1 MNSSPPHLRLAPQS
15 GAFPGTRTGWL
26 GYGWNGYGFNT
37 VNLALINQLG
47 YPVSHDSGN
56 RMQRTD
62 SEGFVGSAASFSGNT
77 IWGSR
82 QTGGSSG
89 GPEVVNLGVLA
100 ALSGG
105 ISVGAEAA
113 FNIVVGVTSWGYT
126 NQAVKQQ
133 GASPFTSTNIVPL
146 VNAVCTALPA
156 ACS

>member
-1 MNSSPPHLRLAPQS
+1 M
-15 GAFPGTRTGWL
+15 
-26 GYGWNGYGFNT
+26 
-37 VNLALINQLG
+37 
-47 YPVSHDSGN
+47 
-56 RMQRTD
+56 
-62 SEGFVGSAASFSGNT
+62 
-77 IWGSR
+77 
-82 QTGGSSG
+82 
-89 GPEVVNLGVLA
+89 VNLGVLA

-146 VNAVCTALPA
+146 VNTVCTAWPA